1 MVMRVIAWRKWQRV
15 VTGEYSTS
23 SEWSVRPLYKL
34 LVKGDGLGVG
44 AGRVSH
50 PARFKD
56 CSGPGVGLPRQ
67 ADRENLQKMR
77 ISCIGRVDS

>member
-15 VTGEYSTS
+15 ATGEYSTS

-34 LVKGDGLGVG
+34 QVKGDGLYDG
-44 AGRVSH
+44 AGKVPN

-56 CSGPGVGLPRQ
+56 SSGPGVGLLEQ
-67 ADRENLQKMR
+67 TERESL
-77 ISCIGRVDS
+77 